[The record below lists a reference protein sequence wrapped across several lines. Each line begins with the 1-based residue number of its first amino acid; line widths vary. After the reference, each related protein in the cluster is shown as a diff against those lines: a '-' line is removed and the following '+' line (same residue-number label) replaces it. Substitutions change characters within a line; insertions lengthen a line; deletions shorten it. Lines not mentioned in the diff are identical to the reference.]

1 MTKVDPGQS
10 WFGSTEPE
18 VQCPEMSPEMPCV
31 LDKWQCPQIPQLAL
45 QVLSGSE
52 LEQQRAPFKHDGP
65 GSWYKLCV
73 QQVSVD

>member
-1 MTKVDPGQS
+1 
-10 WFGSTEPE
+10 
-18 VQCPEMSPEMPCV
+18 MSPEMPCV

-65 GSWYKLCV
+65 CPWYKLCV